1 MTRPRVLVVAD
12 YYLPGFRAGGP
23 VRAIS
28 NTIRRLTPDA
38 DFFLVTRDH
47 DADGSK
53 YRDVVVGRW
62 TESTAGRVLYAA
74 SSHARPAAAMRC

>member
-28 NTIRRLTPDA
+28 NAIGQLACSA
-38 DFFLVTRDH
+38 DFFVVTRDH
-47 DADGSK
+47 DCDGTK
-53 YRDVVVGRW
+53 YIDIETG
-62 TESTAGRVLYAA
+62 
-74 SSHARPAAAMRC
+74 C